1 MKDFDTTYT
10 ITIFYLGWLLQLLL
24 RSKFEFMGRGGD
36 LVAYEQC
43 DQIRQFFGLWATFL
57 SLWQQLIGPN
67 LLQS

>member
-43 DQIRQFFGLWATFL
+43 DQIWRFLWLWATF
-57 SLWQQLIGPN
+57 
-67 LLQS
+67 